1 MATYPL
7 AVWTANHG
15 LDWTFPRGE
24 IDFATLER
32 CRKAFGPMPD
42 FDSGDPGFEG
52 VWITAERVFAVRCQS
67 VRGWDFRGRDAT
79 YLAVTWL
86 PRAEAVRTNFEALFA
101 VRELREPLRQ
111 VPPFF
116 SATLGGPVP
125 VRGPAGS
132 AAHLVD
138 FRGVGPMVEA
148 LLPGETAMLRR
159 PLGERAVTLRR
170 MSPPV
175 DLPRAP
181 ESASAPF
188 LRQPQPAPVPPSPLP
203 PPAAPSPSPWPLLA
217 FAALLV
223 LLLVVQSWRL
233 IQAQA
238 RIQTLEAAK
247 LCLEVEQRAQGVPP
261 FEALIRSAPMPPFVK
276 RQSSSQPPEQEKSY
290 E

>member
-52 VWITAERVFAVRCQS
+52 VWITADRVFAVRCQS
-67 VRGWDFRGRDAT
+67 VKGWDFRGRDAT

-116 SATLGGPVP
+116 NASLGSPEPVS
-125 VRGPAGS
+125 GPAGS

-170 MSPPV
+170 MSPPI

-188 LRQPQPAPVPPSPLP
+188 LRQPQPAVTPPSIP
-203 PPAAPSPSPWPLLA
+203 PPATPTLPWPLVV

-233 IQAQA
+233 IRAQE

-247 LCLEVEQRAQGVPP
+247 LCLEVEQCAQGVSPA
-261 FEALIRSAPMPPFVK
+261 EELMRSAPMAPFVQ
-276 RQSSSQPPEQEKSY
+276 RQSSFYPLKQEKNN

>member
-32 CRKAFGPMPD
+32 CRKAFGPLPD

-52 VWITAERVFAVRCQS
+52 VWITADRVFAVRCQS

-125 VRGPAGS
+125 VSGPAGS
-132 AAHLVD
+132 LAYLVD
-138 FRGVGPMVEA
+138 FRGVGPMAEA
-148 LLPGETAMLRR
+148 LLPGETATMWR
-159 PLGERAVTLRR
+159 PLGEKGVTLRR
-170 MSPPV
+170 LSPPV
-175 DLPRAP
+175 DLPRDP
-181 ESASAPF
+181 ESVPTPF
-188 LRQPQPAPVPPSPLP
+188 PRQPQPAPMSPLP
-203 PPAAPSPSPWPLLA
+203 PPPAPSPFPWPLVA
-217 FAALLV
+217 FAALLL

-238 RIQTLEAAK
+238 RIQALEAAK
-247 LCLEVEQRAQGVPP
+247 QSLEVEQRTQGFPLT
-261 FEALIRSAPMPPFVK
+261 EELMRSAPMDPFVK
-276 RQSSSQPPEQEKSY
+276 RQFIFLPLELEKSY